1 MGVSLRSGSFPTLA
15 ETVSWFPAQDL
26 TYYGKERHF
35 LWDLKICKCMSEL
48 EVVKCVWGKRDKEAE
63 TAACA

>member
-15 ETVSWFPAQDL
+15 ETVLVSCQGLDILW
-26 TYYGKERHF
+26 EREALSLGSKNLQVH
-35 LWDLKICKCMSEL
+35 EL